1 MKDIF
6 PVTAERIKAAEGQW
20 DVTREEQMK
29 LILAATLTGL
39 ASIAF
44 MTATPAS
51 AQDKNLKIGAIYM
64 DAQGFYA
71 GVRKGI
77 QDGAQDAGKK
87 VDLVETNAQGDVTK
101 ESSFIDSLISAGV
114 QAIIVSPVSADGS
127 YRAIRR
133 AHDAN
138 IPVVC
143 YNTCLNDADMKDY
156 ISAYAVGDP
165 YDFGHKLGDVAAAY
179 FIAEKKTD
187 PKIAVLNCEF
197 VEVCVTRRKG
207 FEDALKAKVPGAQIV
222 ANQEGAILDKAV
234 SVASTMLSAHPD
246 IDAFFGEAGGA
257 TLGAARAVKSQG
269 RVGKTVVFGGDMT
282 TEIAQELAD
291 NTIIKGVVDISGQG
305 LGKLALAQAI
315 KTIDGKPP
323 EGIKVPYD
331 IDVYT
336 SADDGK
342 AWLKAHADGIP

>member
-1 MKDIF
+1 
-6 PVTAERIKAAEGQW
+6 
-20 DVTREEQMK
+20 MK
-29 LILAATLTGL
+29 LIKQAAVLALSTFSA
-39 ASIAF
+39 AF
-44 MTATPAS
+44 VTPVY
-51 AQDKNLKIGAIYM
+51 AQDKDLKVGAIYM

-77 QDGAQDAGKK
+77 QTGANDAGRKL
-87 VDLVETNAQGDVTK
+87 DIVETNAQGDVSK
-101 ESSFIDSLISAGV
+101 ESSFIDSLISSGV

-133 AHDAN
+133 AHEAG

-143 YNTCLNDADMKDY
+143 YNTCLNDADMKQY

-165 YDFGHKLGDVAAAY
+165 YDFGHKLGDAAADY
-179 FIAEKKTD
+179 FIAEKKD
-187 PKIAVLNCEF
+187 APKIAVLNCEF

-207 FEDALKAKVPGAQIV
+207 FEEALKAKIPGAQIV

-234 SVASTMLSAHPD
+234 SVASTMLSSNPD

-269 RVGKTVVFGGDMT
+269 KTGKVVVFGGDMT

-291 NTIIKGVVDISGQG
+291 FTVIKAVVDISGQG

-315 KTIDGKPP
+315 KSIDGQPP

-331 IDVYT
+331 IDLYK
-336 SADDGK
+336 SSDDGK

>member
-1 MKDIF
+1 MK
-6 PVTAERIKAAEGQW
+6 
-20 DVTREEQMK
+20 
-29 LILAATLTGL
+29 TLGNMGL
-39 ASIAF
+39 ALCGAAVLGA
-44 MTATPAS
+44 TAPAT
-51 AQDKNLKIGAIYM
+51 AQDKDLKVGAIYM

-77 QDGAQDAGKK
+77 QTGATDAGRK
-87 VDLVETNAQGDVTK
+87 LEIVETNAQGDASK

-133 AHDAN
+133 AHDAG

-143 YNTCLNDADMKDY
+143 YNTCLNDTDMKEY
-156 ISAYAVGDP
+156 VSAYAVGDP
-165 YDFGHKLGDVAAAY
+165 YEFGHKLGDAAGDY
-179 FIAEKKTD
+179 FVKANLTA

-207 FEDALKAKVPGAQIV
+207 FEEALKAKVPDAAIV

-234 SVASTMLSAHPD
+234 SVANTILSSNPD
-246 IDAFFGEAGGA
+246 LDAFFGEAGGA
-257 TLGAARAVKSQG
+257 TLGAARAVRSQN

-282 TEIAQELAD
+282 TEIAQEVEKGD
-291 NTIIKGVVDISGQG
+291 VIKAVVDISGQG

-315 KTIDGKPP
+315 KSIDGNAPKD
-323 EGIKVPYD
+323 IKVPYD
-331 IDVYT
+331 VDLYAST
-336 SADDGK
+336 EAG
-342 AWLKAHADGIP
+342 AGWLKAHADGVP

>member
-1 MKDIF
+1 
-6 PVTAERIKAAEGQW
+6 
-20 DVTREEQMK
+20 MK
-29 LILAATLTGL
+29 LIRQAALSAVVALSG
-39 ASIAF
+39 
-44 MTATPAS
+44 ATTVM
-51 AQDKNLKIGAIYM
+51 AQEDLKVGAIYM

-77 QDGAQDAGKK
+77 QTGATEAGRKL
-87 VDLVETNAQGDVTK
+87 DILETNAQGDVSK

-133 AHDAN
+133 AHDAG

-143 YNTCLNDADMKDY
+143 YNTCLNDADMKEY

-165 YDFGHKLGDVAAAY
+165 FEFGHKLGDAAADY
-179 FIAEKKTD
+179 FIAEKND
-187 PKIAVLNCEF
+187 APKIAVLNCEF

-207 FEDALKAKVPGAQIV
+207 FEEALMAKVPGAQIV
-222 ANQEGAILDKAV
+222 ANQEGAVLDKAI
-234 SVASTMLSAHPD
+234 SVASTMLSSNPD

-257 TLGAARAVKSQG
+257 TLGAARAIKSQG
-269 RVGKTVVFGGDMT
+269 RTGEVVVFGGDMT

-291 NTIIKGVVDISGQG
+291 FSVIKAVVDISGQG
-305 LGKLALAQAI
+305 LGKLALAQAVKSI
-315 KTIDGKPP
+315 EGEAP
-323 EGIKVPYD
+323 EAIKVPYD
-331 IDVYT
+331 IDVYA
-336 SADDGK
+336 SAADGE

>member
-1 MKDIF
+1 MKLSKFATMTTI
-6 PVTAERIKAAEGQW
+6 VASICAAAGGALAEGK
-20 DVTREEQMK
+20 D
-29 LILAATLTGL
+29 
-39 ASIAF
+39 
-44 MTATPAS
+44 
-51 AQDKNLKIGAIYM
+51 LKVGAIYM

-77 QDGAQDAGKK
+77 QTGGAEAGRK
-87 VDLVETNAQGDVTK
+87 LAIVETNAQGDVTK
-101 ESSFIDSLISAGV
+101 EASFIDSLISAGV

-133 AHDAN
+133 AHDAGV
-138 IPVVC
+138 PVVC
-143 YNTCLNDADMKDY
+143 YNTCLNEADMKEY
-156 ISAYAVGDP
+156 VSAYAVGDP
-165 YDFGHKLGDVAAAY
+165 YDFGHRLGEVAGEY
-179 FIAEKKTD
+179 FIAQKKD
-187 PKIAVLNCEF
+187 APKIAVLNCEF

-234 SVASTMLSAHPD
+234 SVASTMLSSHPD
-246 IDAFFGEAGGA
+246 LDAFFGEAGGA

-291 NTIIKGVVDISGQG
+291 NSVIKGVVDISGQG

-315 KTIDGKPP
+315 KSIDGQPP
-323 EGIKVPYD
+323 AGIKVAYD
-331 IDVYT
+331 IDVYK
-336 SADDGK
+336 SGADGQ

>member
-1 MKDIF
+1 MKRF
-6 PVTAERIKAAEGQW
+6 SRVA
-20 DVTREEQMK
+20 
-29 LILAATLTGL
+29 LAAISAL
-39 ASIAF
+39 AASSAAPAF
-44 MTATPAS
+44 
-51 AQDKNLKIGAIYM
+51 AQDKDLKVGAIYM

-77 QDGAQDAGKK
+77 QTGANDAGRKLD
-87 VDLVETNAQGDVTK
+87 VVETNAQGDVSK

-133 AHDAN
+133 AHDAG

-165 YDFGHKLGDVAAAY
+165 YDFGHKLGEAAADY
-179 FIAEKKTD
+179 FIAEKKD
-187 PKIAVLNCEF
+187 APKIAVLNCEF

-222 ANQEGAILDKAV
+222 ANQEGAVLDKAV
-234 SVASTMLSAHPD
+234 SVASTMLSSNPD

-269 RVGKTVVFGGDMT
+269 KTGKVVVFGGDMT
-282 TEIAQELAD
+282 TEIAQELSD
-291 NTIIKGVVDISGQG
+291 FTVIKAVVDISGQG

-315 KTIDGKPP
+315 KSIDGQAPAD
-323 EGIKVPYD
+323 IKVAYD
-331 IDVYT
+331 IDLYK
-336 SADDGK
+336 SSDDGK

>member
-1 MKDIF
+1 
-6 PVTAERIKAAEGQW
+6 
-20 DVTREEQMK
+20 MK
-29 LILAATLTGL
+29 LIRHVALLAAAACAG
-39 ASIAF
+39 
-44 MTATPAS
+44 ATTVA
-51 AQDKNLKIGAIYM
+51 AQEDLKVGAIYM

-77 QDGAQDAGKK
+77 QSGAAEAGRKLD
-87 VDLVETNAQGDVTK
+87 VVETNAQGDVSK

-133 AHDAN
+133 AHDAG

-143 YNTCLNDADMKDY
+143 YNTCLNDAEMKEY

-165 YDFGHKLGDVAAAY
+165 FDFGRKLGDAAADY
-179 FIAEKKTD
+179 FIAQKNEA

-207 FEDALKAKVPGAQIV
+207 FEEALQAKVPGAKIV

-234 SVASTMLSAHPD
+234 SVPSTMLSSNPD

-269 RVGKTVVFGGDMT
+269 KTGKVVVFGGDMT

-291 NTIIKGVVDISGQG
+291 FSVIKAVVDISGQG
-305 LGKLALAQAI
+305 LGRLALAQAI
-315 KTIDGKPP
+315 KSIDGQPP
-323 EGIKVPYD
+323 EGIKVAYD
-331 IDVYT
+331 IDLYK
-336 SADDGK
+336 SSEDGK
-342 AWLKAHADGIP
+342 GWLKAHADGIP

>member
-1 MKDIF
+1 
-6 PVTAERIKAAEGQW
+6 
-20 DVTREEQMK
+20 MK
-29 LILAATLTGL
+29 LITRATMLALGTFAAAGL
-39 ASIAF
+39 SPAF
-44 MTATPAS
+44 
-51 AQDKNLKIGAIYM
+51 AQDKDLKVGAIYM

-77 QDGAQDAGKK
+77 QTGANEAGRKLD
-87 VDLVETNAQGDVTK
+87 VIETNAQGDASK
-101 ESSFIDSLISAGV
+101 ESSFIDSLISSGV

-127 YRAIRR
+127 SRAIRR
-133 AHDAN
+133 AHDAG

-143 YNTCLNDADMKDY
+143 YNTCLNDADMKEY

-165 YDFGHKLGDVAAAY
+165 YDFGHKLGDAAADY
-179 FIAEKKTD
+179 FIAEKKD
-187 PKIAVLNCEF
+187 APKIAVLNCEF

-207 FEDALKAKVPGAQIV
+207 FEEALKAKVPGAQIV

-234 SVASTMLSAHPD
+234 SVASTMLSSNPD

-269 RVGKTVVFGGDMT
+269 KAGQVVVFGGDMT
-282 TEIAQELAD
+282 TEIAQELSD
-291 NTIIKGVVDISGQG
+291 FTVIKAVVDISGQG

-315 KTIDGKPP
+315 KSVDGQAPAD
-323 EGIKVPYD
+323 IKVPYD
-331 IDVYT
+331 IDVYK
-336 SADDGK
+336 SSEDGK

>member
-1 MKDIF
+1 
-6 PVTAERIKAAEGQW
+6 
-20 DVTREEQMK
+20 MK
-29 LILAATLTGL
+29 LITRATMLALGTFAAAGL
-39 ASIAF
+39 SPAF
-44 MTATPAS
+44 
-51 AQDKNLKIGAIYM
+51 AQDKDLKVGAIYM

-77 QDGAQDAGKK
+77 QTGANEAGRKL
-87 VDLVETNAQGDVTK
+87 DIIETNAQGDASK
-101 ESSFIDSLISAGV
+101 ESSFIDSLISSGV

-127 YRAIRR
+127 SRAIRR
-133 AHDAN
+133 AHDAG

-143 YNTCLNDADMKDY
+143 YNTCLNDADMKEY

-165 YDFGHKLGDVAAAY
+165 YDFGHKLGEAAADY
-179 FIAEKKTD
+179 FMAEKKD
-187 PKIAVLNCEF
+187 APKIAVLNCEF

-207 FEDALKAKVPGAQIV
+207 FEEALKAKVPGAQIV

-234 SVASTMLSAHPD
+234 SVASTMLSSNPD

-269 RVGKTVVFGGDMT
+269 KTGQVVVFGGDMT
-282 TEIAQELAD
+282 TEIAQELSD
-291 NTIIKGVVDISGQG
+291 FTVIKAVVDISGQG

-315 KTIDGKPP
+315 KSVDGQALAD
-323 EGIKVPYD
+323 IKVPYD
-331 IDVYT
+331 IDVYK
-336 SADDGK
+336 SSEDGK

>member
-1 MKDIF
+1 
-6 PVTAERIKAAEGQW
+6 
-20 DVTREEQMK
+20 MK
-29 LILAATLTGL
+29 LVKFAA
-39 ASIAF
+39 
-44 MTATPAS
+44 MTAVAAS
-51 AQDKNLKIGAIYM
+51 VLVAAAGSQAQDKDLKIGAIYM

-77 QDGAQDAGKK
+77 QTGAADAGRK
-87 VDLVETNAQGDVTK
+87 LNIVETNAQGDVTK
-101 ESSFIDSLISAGV
+101 ESSFIDTLISSGV

-133 AHDAN
+133 AHDAG

-156 ISAYAVGDP
+156 VSAYAVGDP
-165 YDFGHKLGDVAAAY
+165 YEFGHKLGDVAADY
-179 FIAEKKTD
+179 FIAEKKD
-187 PKIAVLNCEF
+187 APKIAVLNCEF
-197 VEVCVTRRKG
+197 VEVCITRRKG

-234 SVASTMLSAHPD
+234 SVASTMLSSNPD

-291 NTIIKGVVDISGQG
+291 NTVIKAVVDISGQG

-315 KTIDGKPP
+315 KSIDGQPP
-323 EGIKVPYD
+323 AGIKVPYD
-331 IDVYT
+331 IDVYK
-336 SADDGK
+336 SAADGQ

>member
-1 MKDIF
+1 MKFIR
-6 PVTAERIKAAEGQW
+6 TAGLFA
-20 DVTREEQMK
+20 
-29 LILAATLTGL
+29 LAL
-39 ASIAF
+39 AVLPHAGIAY
-44 MTATPAS
+44 
-51 AQDKNLKIGAIYM
+51 AQDGSLKVGAIYM

-77 QDGAQDAGKK
+77 QDGAKDAGKK
-87 VDLVETNAQGDVTK
+87 VDLVETNAQGDVSK

-114 QAIIVSPVSADGS
+114 KAIIVSPVSADGS

-133 AHDAN
+133 AHDAG

-143 YNTCLNDADMKDY
+143 YNTCLNDADMKQY
-156 ISAYAVGDP
+156 VSAYAVGDP
-165 YDFGHKLGDVAAAY
+165 YDFGHKLGDAAADY
-179 FIAEKKTD
+179 FRAEKKEA

-234 SVASTMLSAHPD
+234 SVAGTMLSSNPD

-269 RVGKTVVFGGDMT
+269 KTGKVVVFGGDMT

-291 NTIIKGVVDISGQG
+291 FTVIKAVVDISGQG

-315 KTIDGKPP
+315 KSIDGQPP
-323 EGIKVPYD
+323 QGIKVAYN
-331 IDVYT
+331 IDLYK
-336 SADDGK
+336 SSDDGK

>member
-1 MKDIF
+1 
-6 PVTAERIKAAEGQW
+6 
-20 DVTREEQMK
+20 MK
-29 LILAATLTGL
+29 LIGKTGL
-39 ASIAF
+39 MLMAAVSLSGIA
-44 MTATPAS
+44 PAA
-51 AQDKNLKIGAIYM
+51 AQQKDLKVGAIYM

-77 QDGAQDAGKK
+77 QNGAEGRKLDII
-87 VDLVETNAQGDVTK
+87 ETNAQGDLSK

-133 AHDAN
+133 AHDAG

-143 YNTCLNDADMKDY
+143 YNTCLNDKDMKDY

-165 YDFGHKLGDVAAAY
+165 YEFGHKLGDAAGDYFVAANNKA
-179 FIAEKKTD
+179 

-207 FEDALKAKVPGAQIV
+207 FEDALKAKVPGFKII
-222 ANQEGAILDKAV
+222 ANQEGATLDKAV
-234 SVASTMLSAHPD
+234 SVASTMLSSNPD

-291 NTIIKGVVDISGQG
+291 FTIIKAVVDISGQG

-315 KTIDGKPP
+315 STIDGKPP
-323 EGIKVPYD
+323 EGIKVAYN
-331 IDVYT
+331 IDLYN
-336 SADDGK
+336 SAENGK
-342 AWLKAHADGIP
+342 AWIAAHSDGVP

>member
-1 MKDIF
+1 MKLSKFATMTTI
-6 PVTAERIKAAEGQW
+6 VASICTAAGGALAEGK
-20 DVTREEQMK
+20 D
-29 LILAATLTGL
+29 
-39 ASIAF
+39 
-44 MTATPAS
+44 
-51 AQDKNLKIGAIYM
+51 LKVGAIYM

-77 QDGAQDAGKK
+77 QTGGAEAGRK
-87 VDLVETNAQGDVTK
+87 LAIIETNAQGDVTK
-101 ESSFIDSLISAGV
+101 EASFIDALISAGV

-133 AHDAN
+133 AHDAGV
-138 IPVVC
+138 PVVC
-143 YNTCLNDADMKDY
+143 YNTCLNEADMKEY
-156 ISAYAVGDP
+156 VSAYAVGDP
-165 YDFGHKLGDVAAAY
+165 YDFGHRLGEVAGEY
-179 FIAEKKTD
+179 FIAQKKD
-187 PKIAVLNCEF
+187 APKIAVLNCEF

-234 SVASTMLSAHPD
+234 SVASTMLSSHPD
-246 IDAFFGEAGGA
+246 LDAFFGEAGGA

-291 NTIIKGVVDISGQG
+291 NSVIKGVVDISGQG

-315 KTIDGKPP
+315 KSIDGQPP
-323 EGIKVPYD
+323 AGIKVAYD
-331 IDVYT
+331 IDVYK
-336 SADDGK
+336 SGADGQ
-342 AWLKAHADGIP
+342 AWLKTHADGIP